1 MARFFLDLADLP
13 SSRSVTIE
21 GDDAAHIA
29 KALRLQ
35 AGEQVEIVVAG
46 QAYSAK
52 LVEVTPTLVLA
63 EVGEPLVT
71 SSESYLSLHL
81 YQALP
86 KGDKLDLV
94 IQKAT
99 ELGATSVTPVLTDR
113 VVVKL
118 KPDAVAKKL
127 LRWQRIALEA
137 AKQSRREFVPT
148 INPPSALQEL
158 PSVPEQHLAIV
169 AWEEESAALRPLLQA
184 THCQAVH
191 VFIGPEGGLTS
202 NEVNFLLNQGWQS
215 VALGPRI
222 LRTETAPL
230 ALLAVIQYELG
241 DLGGSK

>member
-1 MARFFLDLADLP
+1 MARFFLALEELPADKCIA
-13 SSRSVTIE
+13 IE
-21 GDDAAHIA
+21 GDDAAHMA
-29 KALRLQ
+29 KVLRLQ
-35 AGEQVEIVVAG
+35 SGVEIEIVIAG
-46 QAYSAK
+46 QAYSAQLTK
-52 LVEVTPTLVLA
+52 VTPTLVLA
-63 EVGEPLVT
+63 DVGEPVLT
-71 SSESYLSLHL
+71 SSESCLSLHL

-99 ELGATSVTPVLTDR
+99 ELGVTSITPVLTER

-148 INPPSALQEL
+148 INPPVALQEL

-184 THCQAVH
+184 PHCQAVH

-230 ALLAVIQYELG
+230 ALLAIIQYELG

>member
-1 MARFFLDLADLP
+1 MARFFLNLEELPAD
-13 SSRSVTIE
+13 RSITIE
-21 GDDAAHIA
+21 GDDAAHMA

-35 AGEQVEIVVAG
+35 SGVEIEVVIAG
-46 QAYSAK
+46 QAYSAQLTK
-52 LVEVTPTLVLA
+52 VTPTLVLA
-63 EVGEPLVT
+63 EVGEPVLT
-71 SSESYLSLHL
+71 SSESFLSLHL

-99 ELGATSVTPVLTDR
+99 ELGVTSITPIITQR

-118 KPDAVAKKL
+118 KPSAADKRM

-148 INPPSALQEL
+148 INPPVLLQEL
-158 PSVPEQHLAIV
+158 PSVPEQQLALV
-169 AWEEESAALRPLLQA
+169 AWEEESAGLKPLLQA
-184 THCQAVH
+184 TDYKAIH
-191 VFIGPEGGLTS
+191 VFVGPEGGLTS
-202 NEVNFLLNQGWQS
+202 DEVDFLLSQGWRS
-215 VALGPRI
+215 VGLGPRI

>member
-1 MARFFLDLADLP
+1 MARFFLNLEEIPAN
-13 SSRSVTIE
+13 RSITIE
-21 GDDAAHIA
+21 GDDAAHMS
-29 KALRLQ
+29 KVLRLQ
-35 AGEQVEIVVAG
+35 SGVEIEVVIAG
-46 QAYSAK
+46 QAYSAQLTK
-52 LVEVTPTLVLA
+52 VTPTLVLA
-63 EVGEPLVT
+63 DVGEPVLT
-71 SSESYLSLHL
+71 SSESCLSLHL

-99 ELGATSVTPVLTDR
+99 ELGVTSITPVLTQR

-118 KPDAVAKKL
+118 KPSAAEKRM

-148 INPPSALQEL
+148 INPPVLLQEL
-158 PSVPEQHLAIV
+158 PSVPEQQLALV

-184 THCQAVH
+184 TNHKAIH
-191 VFIGPEGGLTS
+191 VFVGPEGGLTS
-202 NEVNFLLNQGWQS
+202 DEVDFLLRQGWQS
-215 VALGPRI
+215 VGLGPRI